1 MADAGRDEVGNRVLG
16 AWDAFIECA
25 ETVDLT
31 RPSRLRGWRAQEIC
45 VHLGCWEDHTA
56 MADLIAS
63 ARAGGAGTPPDVDAV
78 NARVTSAH
86 RNASREEVL
95 AALRRNRDATAGY
108 LAEEPLELDTAP
120 TVSVVGRI
128 PLLSVVLGQAYE
140 LAVHGLDLVSC
151 GAAPPPPQVLQSGLA
166 ALADVTGG
174 LAASLDITGGGTLAT
189 PHGGWAFAAHPH
201 RRALRRGGT
210 GGQTR
215 PGAGGPARLPP
226 QGPPRPGHPRGGAGG
241 GGGGGGEPGRGAG
254 APADLL
260 LEAASGRINPVPA
273 VARRRLKVH
282 DIGGLLKLAPI
293 VQAVPGIPGGPILQL
308 AARTVGGAGGVVGR
322 LFGRG

>member
-16 AWDAFIECA
+16 AWDAFIERA

-31 RPSRLRGWRAQEIC
+31 RPSRLRGWRVQEIC

-56 MADLIAS
+56 MADLIES
-63 ARAGGAGTPPDVDAV
+63 ARAGGTGTPPDVDAV

-95 AALRRNRDATAGY
+95 AALRRNRETTARY
-108 LAEEPLELDTAP
+108 LAEEPVELDTAP

-140 LAVHGLDLVSC
+140 LAVHGLDLVSS
-151 GAAPPPPQVLQSGLA
+151 GAAPPPPEVLRSGLA

-174 LAASLDITGGGTLAT
+174 LAASMGLTGGVTLTT
-189 PHGGWAFAAHPH
+189 PDGGWTFGSDGDGWTVREVP
-201 RRALRRGGT
+201 
-210 GGQTR
+210 
-215 PGAGGPARLPP
+215 
-226 QGPPRPGHPRGGAGG
+226 
-241 GGGGGGEPGRGAG
+241 PGRVEGPG
-254 APADLL
+254 VEAPADLL
-260 LEAASGRINPVPA
+260 LDAASGRINPVPA

-282 DIGGLLKLAPI
+282 DMGGLLQLAPI
-293 VQAVPGIPGGPILQL
+293 VQAAPGIPGGPILQL
-308 AARTVGGAGGVVGR
+308 AARTVGGAGGVLGR
-322 LFGRG
+322 FFGRG

>member
-1 MADAGRDEVGNRVLG
+1 MADAGRDQVGTMVLD
-16 AWDAFIECA
+16 AWDAFLEQA
-25 ETVDLT
+25 GSVDLSH
-31 RPSRLRGWRAQEIC
+31 PSRLDGWRAQEIC
-45 VHLGCWEDHTA
+45 VHLGCWDDHTA

-63 ARAGGAGTPPDVDAV
+63 ARAGGTGTPPVVDAV
-78 NARVTSAH
+78 NARVTAAH
-86 RNASREEVL
+86 RDASREEVL
-95 AALRRNRDATAGY
+95 AALRRNREATARY
-108 LAEEPLELDTAP
+108 LAEEPAELDTAA

-151 GAAPPPPQVLQSGLA
+151 GAAPPPADVLQSGLA
-166 ALADVTGG
+166 ALVDVTGG
-174 LAASLDITGGGTLAT
+174 LAASMDITGGVTLAT
-189 PHGGWAFAAHPH
+189 PDGGWAFDADAQGWTV
-201 RRALRRGGT
+201 RRVV
-210 GGQTR
+210 
-215 PGAGGPARLPP
+215 AGRHAGPTV
-226 QGPPRPGHPRGGAGG
+226 
-241 GGGGGGEPGRGAG
+241 E
-254 APADLL
+254 APAQLL

-282 DIGGLLKLAPI
+282 DVGGLLKLAPI